1 MSCLLSVIIISHN
14 QKELFRR
21 CIDSVL
27 AQDLP
32 FEHEIIVSD
41 DASTDGTWELILE
54 YQDRYPEIVKAYQ
67 CNSDDCNPAN
77 NSHRS
82 GWNRCNAYPHATG
95 KYIAH
100 VDADDYFRPGADV
113 YKRQVEALEQHPE
126 CSLAFSNVYK
136 VHEGEELTDDRKWH
150 RDWEIN
156 DGRIISGKDYIAER
170 LFILNQAFVL
180 RRNPSSDPVQ
190 LYGKRYV
197 DAVITFHHLQYGPII
212 YVDACDYVY
221 VHQEKSVTDEMCK
234 TRDTEVLWCLGLYI
248 PALIPM
254 WRHDYYLAEYSS
266 IRNVIKLARSGYRL
280 QEKNKNSLNGLGV
293 FLFDSFNK
301 ELRLFDKLRLF
312 VAELYIRTM
321 HKLHLTNELSTRILS
336 LLISKRLKRSHA

>member
-1 MSCLLSVIIISHN
+1 MILSIIIISHN

-21 CIDSVL
+21 CIDSIL

-41 DASTDGTWELILE
+41 DASTDGTWELIFE
-54 YQDRYPEIVKAYQ
+54 YQDRYPGLVKAYQ
-67 CNSDDCNPAN
+67 CNSNECNPAN

-113 YKRQVEALEQHPE
+113 YKRQVEALEKHPE
-126 CSLAFSNVYK
+126 CGLAFSNVYK

-150 RDWEIN
+150 RNWEIS

-170 LFILNQAFVL
+170 LFILNQAFIM
-180 RRNPSSDPVQ
+180 RRNSLSDPVK

-197 DAVITFHHLQYGPII
+197 DAVITFHHLQYGSII

-221 VHQEKSVTDEMCK
+221 VHQEKSVTDEMSK

-248 PALIPM
+248 PALIPV
-254 WRHDYYLAEYSS
+254 WRHDYYIAEYSS
-266 IRNVIKLARSGYRL
+266 IRNVIKLALSGYCL
-280 QEKNKNSLNGLGV
+280 QENNKKSLDGLGLYIYDAFNRPLSCFDRCRL
-293 FLFDSFNK
+293 FLASTY
-301 ELRLFDKLRLF
+301 LRL
-312 VAELYIRTM
+312 M
-321 HKLHLTNELSTRILS
+321 HKLGWNKIVATDIMYM
-336 LLISKRLKRSHA
+336 LLCK